1 MIKFTAITLALA
13 LITFPFAVMAQTAK
27 IQSISGTGKVRLQR
41 EKRTDWIPVRP
52 ATDLYQGDQILPDR
66 GVKVYVRCPDWSK
79 PVLVRT
85 GVPSGMGSI
94 CPTWVSRDSRG
105 SQTVGILGGI
115 NPDIP
120 YLITPRHSLLLSRTP
135 LIRWHQ
141 VSGVAEYTIEVTGA
155 TGLMWKTKT
164 KETQLVYAG
173 KPLAAGVPYS
183 IIIRTNTGK
192 SSQEDNYNSEQKAT
206 NLEFRILRKS
216 EAEVVKSATA
226 QIASSSLNNEADALT
241 LANFYS
247 NYVLPQSVI
256 QAYQL
261 PDNTFETYSLTGDAI
276 AILESL
282 VQKGKQSVL
291 IYRTL
296 GDLYWQTGLVRLAET
311 NYLKAIDLVQ
321 GLEDMEDWTLAQ
333 SSLGQVYAAIDDY
346 KKALE
351 HFNQARVGYI
361 FLGDNGRAEVLQRQM
376 KRINKT
382 SANSQEVKN

>member
-13 LITFPFAVMAQTAK
+13 LITFPFAVKAQTAQTAK
-27 IQSISGTGKVRLQR
+27 IYSISGTGKVRIQR

-94 CPTWVSRDSRG
+94 CLSWVNRDYKG

-155 TGLMWKTKT
+155 TGLMWRTKT
-164 KETQLVYAG
+164 KETHLVYAG
-173 KPLAAGVPYS
+173 KPLAAGVSYS

-206 NLEFRILRKS
+206 NLEFRILGKS
-216 EAEVVKSATA
+216 EADAVKLQAAKIVLGSV
-226 QIASSSLNNEADALT
+226 NNEVDALT
-241 LANFYS
+241 LASFYN
-247 NYVLPQSVI
+247 NYTLPQ
-256 QAYQL
+256 
-261 PDNTFETYSLTGDAI
+261 FETYSLISDAI

-321 GLEDMEDWTLAQ
+321 GLEDMEDWTLSQ
-333 SSLGQVYAAIDDY
+333 YNLGQVYAAIDDY

>member
-13 LITFPFAVMAQTAK
+13 LITFPFAVKAQTAK
-27 IQSISGTGKVRLQR
+27 IYSISGTGKVRIQR

-79 PVLVRT
+79 PVLVKA
-85 GVPSGMGSI
+85 GVPSGMGSV
-94 CPTWVSRDSRG
+94 CLTWVNRDYRG
-105 SQTVGILGGI
+105 SQAEGTIGGI
-115 NPDIP
+115 DATIP
-120 YLITPRHSLLLSRTP
+120 YLITPRHSLLLSHTP
-135 LIRWHQ
+135 LIRWYQ
-141 VSGVAEYTIEVTGA
+141 VAGVTEYTIEVTGA
-155 TGLMWKTKT
+155 TGLMWRTKT

-206 NLEFRILRKS
+206 NLEFRILGKS
-216 EAEVVKSATA
+216 EADAVKLQAAKIVLGSV
-226 QIASSSLNNEADALT
+226 NNEVDALT
-241 LANFYS
+241 LASFYN
-247 NYVLPQSVI
+247 NYTLPQ
-256 QAYQL
+256 
-261 PDNTFETYSLTGDAI
+261 FETYSLISDAI

-321 GLEDMEDWTLAQ
+321 GLEDMEDWTLSQ
-333 SSLGQVYAAIDDY
+333 YNLGQVYAAIDDY

>member
-13 LITFPFAVMAQTAK
+13 LITFPFAVKAQTAK
-27 IQSISGTGKVRLQR
+27 IYSISGTGKVRIQR

-79 PVLVRT
+79 PVLVKA
-85 GVPSGMGSI
+85 GVPSGMGSV
-94 CPTWVSRDSRG
+94 CLSWVSRDYRG

-141 VSGVAEYTIEVTGA
+141 VSGVTEYTIEVTGA
-155 TGLMWKTKT
+155 TGLMWRTKT

-206 NLEFRILRKS
+206 NLEFRILGKS
-216 EAEVVKSATA
+216 EADAVKLQAAKIVLGSV
-226 QIASSSLNNEADALT
+226 NNEVDALT
-241 LANFYS
+241 LASFYN
-247 NYVLPQSVI
+247 NYTLPQ
-256 QAYQL
+256 
-261 PDNTFETYSLTGDAI
+261 FETYSLTGDAI

-321 GLEDMEDWTLAQ
+321 GLEDMEDWTLSQ
-333 SSLGQVYAAIDDY
+333 YNLGQVYAAIDDY